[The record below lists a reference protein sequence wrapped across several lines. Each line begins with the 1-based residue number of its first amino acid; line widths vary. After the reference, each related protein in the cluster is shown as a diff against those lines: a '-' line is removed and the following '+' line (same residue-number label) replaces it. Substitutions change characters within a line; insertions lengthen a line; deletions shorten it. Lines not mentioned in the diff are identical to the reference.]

1 MNYELINKTIG
12 LMDFDLIEAADEAPQ
27 SAGAARV
34 TPFVKSPWLKW
45 VAAAVAIIVF
55 AVGTPIALNMMGAFR
70 SDNIV
75 APGSDSGD
83 SSSEEDNPGV
93 VTPIDDSGSAVV
105 EPKSSSAPDS
115 ENRSSAESGAKPT
128 HSVSPYNGGAQSG
141 GEGNSASNGGQT
153 SPETP
158 SDPVTPPDEPPT
170 EPTEGEFVKE
180 NMPAVTYRING
191 EEKTFTYQRST
202 SVIIDESGRGTDCI
216 IDHYAS
222 GGGSVSIDSA
232 SGKLVRYEADGAF
245 EGEPAEVIEDQLSV
259 FRALETAKRI
269 VMNTD
274 IDTQGMENAS
284 VSVRYADNKY
294 FIPLTT
300 AERSI
305 EVCLYNTEELV
316 SIDIIDYFPI
326 EE

>member
-1 MNYELINKTIG
+1 M
-12 LMDFDLIEAADEAPQ
+12 P
-27 SAGAARV
+27 
-34 TPFVKSPWLKW
+34 
-45 VAAAVAIIVF
+45 
-55 AVGTPIALNMMGAFR
+55 
-70 SDNIV
+70 
-75 APGSDSGD
+75 
-83 SSSEEDNPGV
+83 
-93 VTPIDDSGSAVV
+93 
-105 EPKSSSAPDS
+105 
-115 ENRSSAESGAKPT
+115 
-128 HSVSPYNGGAQSG
+128 
-141 GEGNSASNGGQT
+141 
-153 SPETP
+153 
-158 SDPVTPPDEPPT
+158 PVT
-170 EPTEGEFVKE
+170 F
-180 NMPAVTYRING
+180 RING
-191 EEKTFTYQRST
+191 EETTFSYQSST
-202 SVIIDESGRGTDCI
+202 VVIADESGRGTDCI